1 MDFKSGH
8 TGTDKI
14 ISQRPMQ
21 LHFLHNII
29 HMHGTMLRA
38 VQIIVSDF
46 YVPAFLPYYCISCGF
61 SAMCVCHFILSYSIS
76 HIELVRLKNRTTL
89 APSEQKMKS
98 HSHD

>member
-46 YVPAFLPYYCISCGF
+46 YVPAFPPYYCVSFGF
-61 SAMCVCHFILSYSIS
+61 SAMCVCVVSLFLIQS
-76 HIELVRLKNRTTL
+76 VTL
-89 APSEQKMKS
+89 NWCA
-98 HSHD
+98 